1 MRCILIG
8 IMFLSVD
15 AFALDWNW
23 NTSTYNYKNSKDNY
37 ENSEYNYKNS
47 PDNWSNSQYNPE
59 RKSICNEEG
68 QAIGYVVPKDDGGT
82 NIFNNEGKRIGF
94 TPSEE

>member
-8 IMFLSVD
+8 LMFLSVD

-23 NTSTYNYKNSKDNY
+23 NTSPNNWNNSKNNY
-37 ENSEYNYKNS
+37 ENSENNYNNS
-47 PDNWSNSQYNPE
+47 PNNWENSVNNPD
-59 RKSICNEEG
+59 RRSICNEEG
-68 QAIGYVVPKDDGGT
+68 NSIGYVVPKEDGGA

-94 TPSEE
+94 TPAE